1 MSDLNTFLTWQ
12 EESPST
18 RWVDI
23 KIKPNTGLVIWVYDT
38 ELIAGQFVSSVDEI
52 DLKGKKRE
60 MELKELERL
69 RLKYKGTEG

>member
-1 MSDLNTFLTWQ
+1 MTLDEFVVWQ
-12 EESPST
+12 EESPLT

-38 ELIAGQFVSSVDEI
+38 ELVVGQFVSSIDEI
-52 DLKGKKRE
+52 DLEGVKRE
-60 MELKELERL
+60 EELKELERL